1 MIAPSGVI
9 GPPVTPPTS
18 GLVNIEGLPAAYV
31 TCTVVCTGATSTGMA
46 HPPPGGVAPPP
57 VPIVIGSLSV
67 KINGFPAARWIP
79 SQDVAACTVFLG
91 DPKLAATRTV
101 HIGGPVMPGALSG
114 KILRVAQRKYQIGL
128 SKYELS
134 QMDEDDDEREELQE
148 AVERFERNN
157 KNIEKAKL
165 CADVYS
171 PEKGPPV
178 GWKNISKDPEELAK
192 LGLDPEN
199 LSAPGSDYRAQV
211 YRPDPAVFGED
222 QKTTLVFKGTTPS
235 SGEDWQNNLAQGQ
248 DKDSLYYEKAVTAGK
263 MLDNSGADVD
273 IAGHSLGGGMA
284 EGASRASGRPAVTF
298 NAAGLHPNTVEHY
311 GGSVHEAASGGDY
324 VTAYRVD
331 NEMLTGIQEHSV
343 KGTAFAGLLGG
354 ALGALV
360 GNPMLGAELGVAA
373 KLYISSQMPN
383 AGGTKYSLPGS
394 SHPISRHSMDQV
406 IAGLEEQK
414 EEDWAVLTG
423 S

>member
-1 MIAPSGVI
+1 
-9 GPPVTPPTS
+9 
-18 GLVNIEGLPAAYV
+18 
-31 TCTVVCTGATSTGMA
+31 MA

-134 QMDEDDDEREELQE
+134 QMDEGDDERE
-148 AVERFERNN
+148 
-157 KNIEKAKL
+157 
-165 CADVYS
+165 
-171 PEKGPPV
+171 G
-178 GWKNISKDPEELAK
+178 
-192 LGLDPEN
+192 
-199 LSAPGSDYRAQV
+199 

-298 NAAGLHPNTVEHY
+298 NAAGLHPNTVE
-311 GGSVHEAASGGDY
+311 
-324 VTAYRVD
+324 
-331 NEMLTGIQEHSV
+331 Q
-343 KGTAFAGLLGG
+343 
-354 ALGALV
+354 
-360 GNPMLGAELGVAA
+360 LGVAA
-373 KLYISSQMPN
+373 KLYISSRSRAAPCFRRIRR
-383 AGGTKYSLPGS
+383 TKYVRG
-394 SHPISRHSMDQV
+394 
-406 IAGLEEQK
+406 
-414 EEDWAVLTG
+414 
-423 S
+423 